1 MICVGERD
9 FLGFEAPTERWLR
22 DPKRMG
28 DCGCDDFGDWCSGDP
43 YQPGECRLLWV
54 LRRRRDCRWPDRR
67 RVDRWRDRPRLRL
80 CAGLCCSRLRLADTT
95 SVERLRL
102 AISAGSSLL
111 LSSVVRLNERPRV
124 GPLFGNWVTRPLS
137 SNTFIGVRNSADPST
152 GPRGRN
158 LRGQMQVKRCRP
170 LVE

>member
-28 DCGCDDFGDWCSGDP
+28 ECYDQDLGNACGCDDFGDWCSGDP

-111 LSSVVRLNERPRV
+111 LSSVVRLNERPHV
-124 GPLFGNWVTRPLS
+124 GPLFWQLGNPALIQQYFALALQTPLR
-137 SNTFIGVRNSADPST
+137 IQQA
-152 GPRGRN
+152 
-158 LRGQMQVKRCRP
+158 
-170 LVE
+170 